1 MLAKTSRVATFLF
14 LLLTFS
20 LVFYAQEPPAGAQDN
35 VDKNDLMGTLRFRN
49 LGPAVGGGR
58 VTAVAGVPGKP
69 NIYYIGAAAGG
80 VFKTMDGGLSWK
92 PIFEHEANSS
102 IGAIALAPSNPNV
115 IWVGTGESN
124 PRNDVV
130 TGRGVYLSTDGGAS
144 WRLMGLE
151 NTGHIAQIV
160 VHPTNPDIVYVGALG
175 HVWGPNQDRGVF
187 RTLDG
192 GKTWQKVLYIDDKTG
207 VSDLVMDPG
216 NPMVL
221 FAGMWNLQRHPWV
234 MLNGGETSGIF
245 RSTDGG
251 ATWKKLSEGL
261 PKGPIGRI
269 GLAIAPSNP
278 YHVYALI
285 DAKRGV
291 LWDSND
297 LGDHWRE
304 VSNNHQIDA
313 RPFYFTQLR
322 VAPNNENKLYFL
334 SFSIMTSD
342 DGGKTARNIG
352 RGVHP
357 DHHALWIDPTDAN
370 RLINGNDGGVYISTD
385 AGRSWNYRDN
395 IPIEQFYQVATD
407 DKNPYM
413 ICGGLQDN
421 NGWCGPS
428 NSLSRGGIDGGEWWT
443 AVGGDGQYIVPAGK
457 NSNAVYADSQN
468 GVVVRLDDRYGLSK
482 FIRPYLPG
490 VSQMPP
496 SELKY
501 RFNWTSPIAVGPDPN
516 TVFIGGN
523 VLFKSTDGGVT
534 WNPISGDLTRND
546 KSKQIASGGPVELDL
561 SGAETFDTILSI
573 AVSQSEPNVIWVGTD
588 DGVVQVT
595 RDGGKT
601 WANVTPKGAP
611 EWGRLQQIEVSP
623 FSPDTAYVAIDLHE
637 MDNQTPFLFKTH
649 DYGKTWTAITNG
661 VRPNES
667 ARVVREDP
675 NKKGFLV
682 LGTDTGLYFSHDDG
696 GHWTPLKGNFPTV
709 PVYDIRFHKQ
719 QRDLI
724 VATHGRG
731 LFVLDNDTPLA
742 ELTPEIE
749 NSDFHLF
756 PVAQADRWVQWNK
769 RGFNRSDFVAP
780 NPPNGAVIDYY
791 VKNAVEQSGGNQQ
804 PAAEGGQGPQG
815 GQAAAQ
821 GNEPAGRG
829 RRRGP
834 VKITVADES
843 GKTIRTLYGPAR
855 HGFNR
860 VTWDMRYAEEVPL
873 SFRPVPEEN
882 EFFQRG
888 GPPVIPGTYKVTV
901 TFNGRSQT
909 QNVQI
914 GPDPRFPADMA
925 AFKAQAEAALE
936 VRDELSAVNESLNRL
951 EAMRAQLA
959 SMQRIMAGDDEVIRP
974 ASNVNYGPLLSQS
987 RDLDKK
993 LRAVEEKVFNPDIQP
1008 EASDQ
1013 LRFHSR
1019 LHDRL
1024 QGLLRSVSAGYDQAP
1039 TPLLMEEMNS
1049 LREQTQAYLQQFN
1062 SVVSTDVTA
1071 FNKNALEH
1079 GASTLFT
1086 GTPLQ
1091 LNKETQA
1098 GED

>member
-1 MLAKTSRVATFLF
+1 MLAKLYRFAT
-14 LLLTFS
+14 LLLCLFT
-20 LVFYAQEPPAGAQDN
+20 LTTLTLAQEPPSAAPDP
-35 VDKNDLMGTLRFRN
+35 VDKNDLLGSLRFRN

-58 VTAVAGVPGKP
+58 VTAVAGIPGKA

-80 VFKTMDGGLSWK
+80 VFKTTDGGLSWK
-92 PIFEHEANSS
+92 PIFEKEANAS

-144 WRLMGLE
+144 WRMMGLE
-151 NTGHIAQIV
+151 NTGHISQIV

-187 RTLDG
+187 RTTDG
-192 GKTWQKVLYIDDKTG
+192 GRTWQKVLYVDDKTG

-221 FAGMWNLQRHPWV
+221 FAGLWNLQRYPWV
-234 MLNGGETSGIF
+234 MLNGGESSGIF
-245 RSTDGG
+245 RSVDGG

-261 PKGPIGRI
+261 PKGPVGRI

-278 YHVYALI
+278 YHVYALV

-304 VSNNHQIDA
+304 VSNIHSTNA
-313 RPFYFTQLR
+313 RPFYFSQLR
-322 VAPNNENKLYFL
+322 VAPNNEAKLYFL
-334 SFSIMTSD
+334 SFSIMESD

-357 DHHALWIDPTDAN
+357 DHHALWIDPNDPN
-370 RLINGNDGGVYISTD
+370 RMINGNDGGVYISTD
-385 AGRSWNYRDN
+385 AGRSWNFRDN

-413 ICGGLQDN
+413 LCGGLQDN

-443 AVGGDGQYIVPAGK
+443 AVGGDGEYVVPAGK
-457 NSNAVYADSQN
+457 DSNAIYADSQN
-468 GVVVRLDDRYGLSK
+468 GFVVRLDSRNGLTK
-482 FIRPYLPG
+482 FIRPYLAG
-490 VSQMPP
+490 VGQMPP
-496 SELKY
+496 AQLKY
-501 RFNWTSPIAVGPDPN
+501 RFNWTSPLAVGPDPN
-516 TVFIGGN
+516 TVYIGGSA
-523 VLFKSTDGGVT
+523 LFKSTDGGAS

-546 KSKQIASGGPVELDL
+546 KAKQIASGGPVELDL

-573 AVSQSEPNVIWVGTD
+573 AASQTDNNVIWVGTD
-588 DGVVQVT
+588 DGLVQVT
-595 RDGGKT
+595 RDGGKS
-601 WANVTPKGAP
+601 WANVTPKGVP

-623 FSPDTAYVAIDLHE
+623 FSPDTAYVAVDLHE
-637 MDNQTPFLFKTH
+637 VDNNTPYVFKTH
-649 DYGKTWTAITNG
+649 DFGKTWSAITTG
-661 VRPNES
+661 LRSNEP

-675 NKKGFLV
+675 NHKGFLV
-682 LGTDTGLYFSHDDG
+682 LGTDTGLYYSHDDG
-696 GHWTPLKGNFPTV
+696 AHWSVLRGNFPTV

-719 QRDLI
+719 QHDLI
-724 VATHGRG
+724 IASHGRG
-731 LFVLDNDTPLA
+731 LFVLDDVAPLVA
-742 ELTPEIE
+742 MTPEVE

-756 PVAQADRWVQWNK
+756 AASPATRWVPWNK

-780 NPPNGAVIDYY
+780 NPPTGATIDYY
-791 VKNAVEQSGGNQQ
+791 VKTAVETLSSGEQRGGRGGN
-804 PAAEGGQGPQG
+804 AGASAGAGA
-815 GQAAAQ
+815 QADAV
-821 GNEPAGRG
+821 PGR

-834 VKITVADES
+834 VKITIADES
-843 GKTIRTLYGPAR
+843 GKPIRTIYGQAR
-855 HGFNR
+855 HGINR
-860 VTWDMRYAEEVPL
+860 VTWDMRYSEEVPL
-873 SFRPVPEEN
+873 SFRPQQEEN

-888 GPPVIPGTYKVTV
+888 GPPVLPGTYKVTV
-901 TFNGRSQT
+901 AFQGKTETQT
-909 QNVQI
+909 VQV
-914 GPDPRFPADMA
+914 GPDPRFPVDMA
-925 AFKAQAEAALE
+925 AFKAQTDAALE
-936 VRDELSAVNESLNRL
+936 VRAELSAVNESLNRL
-951 EAMRAQLA
+951 EAMRAQLT
-959 SMQRIMAGDDEVIRP
+959 SMQRIMTGDDEVVRP
-974 ASNVNYGPLLSQS
+974 VSTTNYGPLLSQS
-987 RDLDKK
+987 RELEKK
-993 LRAVEEKVFNPDIQP
+993 LRDVEEKIYNPEIQP

-1024 QGLLRSVSAGYDQAP
+1024 QGLLRSISSGYDQAP
-1039 TPLLMEEMNS
+1039 SPLLVEEMKE
-1049 LREQTQAYLQQFN
+1049 LHEQTQAYLQQFN
-1062 SVVSTDVTA
+1062 TVLTTEVAA
-1071 FNKNALEH
+1071 FNKAALER

-1086 GTPLQ
+1086 GTPVT
-1091 LNKETQA
+1091 LNKDTAA

>member
-1 MLAKTSRVATFLF
+1 MLAKLHRSTT
-14 LLLTFS
+14 LLLCLLALAAFTF
-20 LVFYAQEPPAGAQDN
+20 AQEPPSGTQDN
-35 VDKNDLMGTLRFRN
+35 VDKNDLLGSLRFRN

-58 VTAVAGVPGKP
+58 VTAVAGIPGKP
-69 NIYYIGAAAGG
+69 NIYYVGAAAGG
-80 VFKTMDGGLSWK
+80 VFKTTDGGLSWK
-92 PIFEHEANSS
+92 PIFEKEANASV
-102 IGAIALAPSNPNV
+102 GAIALAPSNPNV

-151 NTGHIAQIV
+151 NTGHISQIV
-160 VHPTNPDIVYVGALG
+160 VHPTNPDIIYVGALG
-175 HVWGPNQDRGVF
+175 HVWGPNEDRGVF
-187 RTLDG
+187 RTVDG

-221 FAGMWNLQRHPWV
+221 FAGMWNLQRFPWV

-245 RSTDGG
+245 RSVDGG

-269 GLAIAPSNP
+269 GLAVAPSNP
-278 YHVYALI
+278 YHVYALV

-291 LWDSND
+291 LWDSID

-304 VSNNHQIDA
+304 VSNNHATNA
-313 RPFYFTQLR
+313 RPFYFSQLR
-322 VAPNNENKLYFL
+322 VAPNNESKLYFL
-334 SFSIMTSD
+334 SFSIMESD

-357 DHHALWIDPTDAN
+357 DHHALWIDPSDPD

-385 AGRSWNYRDN
+385 AGKSWSYRDN

-413 ICGGLQDN
+413 LCGGLQDN

-443 AVGGDGQYIVPAGK
+443 AVGGDGEYVVPAGK

-468 GVVVRLDDRYGLSK
+468 GFVVRLDDRNGLTK
-482 FIRPYLPG
+482 FIRPYLAG
-490 VSQMPP
+490 VGQMPP
-496 SELKY
+496 SQLKY
-501 RFNWTSPIAVGPDPN
+501 RFNWTSPLAVGPDPN
-516 TVFIGGN
+516 TVYIGGN
-523 VLFKSTDGGVT
+523 VLFKSTDGGGT

-546 KSKQIASGGPVELDL
+546 KSKQIPSGGSIELDL

-573 AVSQSEPNVIWVGTD
+573 AASQSDNNVIWVGTD
-588 DGVVQVT
+588 DGLVQVT

-611 EWGRLQQIEVSP
+611 EWGRIQQIEVSP
-623 FSPDTAYVAIDLHE
+623 FSPDTAYVAVDLHE
-637 MDNQTPFLFKTH
+637 VDNQTPFVFRTH
-649 DYGKTWTAITNG
+649 DFGKTWTAITTG
-661 VRPNES
+661 LRPNES
-667 ARVVREDP
+667 ARVVRENP
-675 NKKGFLV
+675 NHKGFLV
-682 LGTDTGLYFSHDDG
+682 LGTDTGLYYSHDDG
-696 GHWTPLKGNFPTV
+696 AHWSALHSNFPTV
-709 PVYDIRFHKQ
+709 PVYDIKFHKQ
-719 QRDLI
+719 QHDLI

-731 LFVLDNDTPLA
+731 LFVMDNVAPLVA
-742 ELTPEIE
+742 MAPEIE
-749 NSDFHLF
+749 KSDFHLF
-756 PVAQADRWVQWNK
+756 PVAPANRYVPWNK

-780 NPPNGAVIDYY
+780 NPPNGATIDYY
-791 VKNAVEQSGGNQQ
+791 VKTAVENRPDADQQ
-804 PAAEGGQGPQG
+804 
-815 GQAAAQ
+815 
-821 GNEPAGRG
+821 GRG
-829 RRRGP
+829 AQPQSMAQAQSANAPRRRGP
-834 VKITVADES
+834 VKITISDES
-843 GKTIRTLYGPAR
+843 GKPIRTIYGQAR
-855 HGFNR
+855 HGINR
-860 VTWDMRYAEEVPL
+860 VTWDMRFAEEVPL
-873 SFRPVPEEN
+873 SFRPQPEEN

-888 GPPVIPGTYKVTV
+888 GPPVPPGTYKVTV
-901 TFNGRSQT
+901 AFHDKTETQT
-909 QNVQI
+909 VQV
-914 GPDPRFPADMA
+914 GPDRRFQADIA
-925 AFKAQAEAALE
+925 AFKAQTDAALE

-951 EAMRAQLA
+951 EAMRSQLT
-959 SMQRIMAGDDEVIRP
+959 SMQRIMSGDDEVVRP
-974 ASNVNYGPLLSQS
+974 VANVNYGPLLSQS
-987 RDLDKK
+987 RDLEKK
-993 LRAVEEKVFNPDIQP
+993 LRDVEEKIFNPEIQP

-1024 QGLLRSVSAGYDQAP
+1024 QGLLRAITSGYDQAP
-1039 TPLLMEEMNS
+1039 TPLLLDEMKE

-1062 SVVSTDVTA
+1062 SVLTTDVAT
-1071 FNKNALEH
+1071 FNKAALER

-1086 GTPLQ
+1086 GTPVT

-1098 GED
+1098 GQD